1 MKLADIGFGN
11 LVNTD
16 RIVAVV
22 SADAAPTKRIISA
35 AKEKN
40 LAVDATCGKKTKTVI
55 IMDSGHI
62 ILSAKSPNRLDKK
75 SAEEKD
81 NKNENGNDED

>member
-22 SADAAPTKRIISA
+22 SADAAPTKRIIAA
-35 AKEKN
+35 AKEKS

-55 IMDSGHI
+55 IMDSGHV
-62 ILSAKSPNRLDKK
+62 ILSAKSPDRLEKK
-75 SAEEKD
+75 SAEEND
-81 NKNENGNDED
+81 NDED